1 VLFEYMHFM
10 DKHAWRRPP
19 RFHPISTSHVHS
31 LEIWTG
37 VGGLNHY
44 VRRIVKRSGRTFSNN
59 PYKIALLS
67 WNFTTTDIYIY
78 SIVIK
83 FFEIRNNLIW
93 LIKLGLN
100 TCMIHACVSWVFA
113 KILKDGPMKDRLWW
127 AFDEDR
133 TTSNVTIKFLIPRG
147 ITPGAESDV
156 HE

>member
-1 VLFEYMHFM
+1 MAAAPQISPNFNIPRPFTGNLDRGRWFVSLCETYSEKEWPHVLEQSLQNCIIVLE
-10 DKHAWRRPP
+10 
-19 RFHPISTSHVHS
+19 FHY
-31 LEIWTG
+31 
-37 VGGLNHY
+37 N
-44 VRRIVKRSGRTFSNN
+44 R
-59 PYKIALLS
+59 
-67 WNFTTTDIYIY
+67 YIY